1 MTTTVFV
8 AGSITIKKLDPL
20 IVERLK
26 KIVDKNFNVI
36 VGDASGVDSS
46 VQLELKQLGYSATT
60 VFTSDAKP
68 RNNFGAWPV
77 KLVKSNFR
85 PGTRDF
91 YTAKDIKM
99 AETADCG
106 LMVWDTKSPGTLSN
120 VIELLSRKKNSA
132 VFINKTREFV
142 LIKEPKDIDKLISFM
157 SASSLEKVEDKI
169 KLSER
174 LEKINNQQIALI

>member
-174 LEKINNQQIALI
+174 LEKLNNQQIALI

>member
-26 KIVDKNFNVI
+26 KIVDKNFEVV

-60 VFTSDAKP
+60 VFTSDTKP
-68 RNNFGAWPV
+68 RNNLGEWPV
-77 KLVKSNFR
+77 KFVKSDFR
-85 PGTRDF
+85 PGTRGF

-99 AETADCG
+99 AEAADYG
-106 LMVWDTKSPGTLSN
+106 LMVWDAKSPGTLSN
-120 VIELLSRKKNSA
+120 VIELLSRKKSSA
-132 VFINKTREFV
+132 VFINKTKEFI
-142 LIKEPKDIDKLISFM
+142 LIKEPKDIDKLISYM
-157 SASSLEKVEDKI
+157 AASSLEKVEDKI

-174 LEKINNQQIALI
+174 LAHLNNEQMALI

>member
-1 MTTTVFV
+1 
-8 AGSITIKKLDPL
+8 
-20 IVERLK
+20 
-26 KIVDKNFNVI
+26 
-36 VGDASGVDSS
+36 
-46 VQLELKQLGYSATT
+46 
-60 VFTSDAKP
+60 
-68 RNNFGAWPV
+68 V
-77 KLVKSNFR
+77 KLVKSDYR
-85 PGTRDF
+85 PGTREF

-99 AETADCG
+99 AEAADCG

-120 VIELLSRKKNSA
+120 VIELLSKKKNSA

-174 LEKINNQQIALI
+174 LAQLNNEQMTLI

>member
-1 MTTTVFV
+1 
-8 AGSITIKKLDPL
+8 
-20 IVERLK
+20 
-26 KIVDKNFNVI
+26 
-36 VGDASGVDSS
+36 
-46 VQLELKQLGYSATT
+46 
-60 VFTSDAKP
+60 
-68 RNNFGAWPV
+68 
-77 KLVKSNFR
+77 
-85 PGTRDF
+85 
-91 YTAKDIKM
+91 M

-174 LEKINNQQIALI
+174 LEKLNNQQIALI

>member
-106 LMVWDTKSPGTLSN
+106 LMVWDTKSP
-120 VIELLSRKKNSA
+120 EH
-132 VFINKTREFV
+132 
-142 LIKEPKDIDKLISFM
+142 
-157 SASSLEKVEDKI
+157 
-169 KLSER
+169 
-174 LEKINNQQIALI
+174 

>member
-169 KLSER
+169 KLFER
-174 LEKINNQQIALI
+174 LEMLNNQQIALI

>member
-99 AETADCG
+99 SETADCG

-174 LEKINNQQIALI
+174 LEKLNNQQIALI

>member
-20 IVERLK
+20 VVERLK
-26 KIVDKNFNVI
+26 KIVGKNFDVV

-46 VQLELKQLGYSATT
+46 VQLELKQLGYSAAT
-60 VFTSDAKP
+60 VFTSDPKP
-68 RNNFGAWPV
+68 RHNFGAWPV
-77 KLVKSNFR
+77 QLVKSDYR
-85 PGTRDF
+85 PGSREF

-99 AETADCG
+99 AEAADCG

-120 VIELLSRKKNSA
+120 VIELLSKKKNSA

-157 SASSLEKVEDKI
+157 SPSSLEKVEEKI

-174 LEKINNQQIALI
+174 LAQLNNEQMALI

>member
-174 LEKINNQQIALI
+174 LEMLNNQQIALI

>member
-8 AGSITIKKLDPL
+8 AGSITIKKLDSL
-20 IVERLK
+20 VVERLK
-26 KIVDKNFNVI
+26 NIVDKNFDVV

-46 VQLELKQLGYSATT
+46 VQKELKQMGYSATT
-60 VFTSDAKP
+60 VFTSDTKP
-68 RNNFGAWPV
+68 RNNLGAWPV
-77 KLVKSNFR
+77 YVVKTNLR

-99 AETADCG
+99 AEAADYG

-132 VFINKTREFV
+132 VFINKSREFV
-142 LIKEPKDIDKLISFM
+142 LIKEPKDIDVLISFM
-157 SASSLEKVEDKI
+157 SASSLEKVEEKI

-174 LEKINNQQIALI
+174 LAQLNNQQIALI

>member
-174 LEKINNQQIALI
+174 LEKLNNQQIVLI

>member
-60 VFTSDAKP
+60 VFTSDAKA

-174 LEKINNQQIALI
+174 LEKLNNQQIALI